1 VVLVAMEVVEPQKLV
16 QRVALAVVVE
26 LKTEPEVQG
35 VLEPLIKDMLAV
47 LAEIGPVTTIT
58 FSQVEAVVL
67 GLLDKTDS
75 QPWAALVVTVF
86 HLQLLEAQ

>member
-16 QRVALAVVVE
+16 QRAVLAAAVE
-26 LKTEPEVQG
+26 QEMEPEVQG
-35 VLEPLIKDMLAV
+35 VLEPLTKDMLAV
-47 LAEIGPVTTIT
+47 LAETGPVTTIT